1 MHSPQPNAAR
11 VAHNICFSVGF
22 IDVKKVLVVLT
33 DGFSSLGIEFTK
45 KLADTLK
52 RTGVKFFTVGTS
64 DRVYQAE
71 VDELSSKPSKT
82 HQLLRDLTKGSFTK
96 DEVRQFAEE
105 ICKTE

>member
-1 MHSPQPNAAR
+1 MLPESLIIFAFF
-11 VAHNICFSVGF
+11 VCLV
-22 IDVKKVLVVLT
+22 DVKKVLVVLT

-71 VDELSSKPSKT
+71 VDELASKPSKT
-82 HQLLRDLTKGSFTK
+82 HQLLRDLAKGSFTK
-96 DEVRQFAEE
+96 DEVRKFAKE
-105 ICKTE
+105 ICKKE